1 MRSAKE
7 KMHSTI
13 NLAVDTNP
21 DGSPFYE
28 SILVDVLGENRYR
41 VVASPGLAEGMAAG
55 DEIELAPDEPLGYR
69 ILRRGGN
76 ISVQFYWNGDL
87 KKCLRE
93 MEPKARAI
101 GGRVDGESPGLL
113 VFTLPAS
120 AGFPAIEKIFYDA
133 QKQYPECRWMY
144 GNVYD
149 PADGETP
156 LNWWVK

>member
-1 MRSAKE
+1 MA
-7 KMHSTI
+7 STI
-13 NLAVDTNP
+13 NLAVDSNP

-55 DEIELAPDEPLGYR
+55 DEIALAPEEPLGYR
-69 ILRRGGN
+69 VLKRGGN
-76 ISVQFYWNGDL
+76 ISVQFYCKEDL
-87 KKCLRE
+87 NKCKRD

-101 GGRVDGESPGLL
+101 GGRLDGESPGLL
-113 VFTLPAS
+113 VFTLPAV

-133 QKQYPECRWMY
+133 QKQYPGCRWMY